1 MAGAR
6 HAAGLGPQRAPAD
19 GDDRKIVGWDEAR
32 EDRDGAYADFDPRM
46 AELAEPFFTR
56 AGSTRA

>member
-1 MAGAR
+1 ME
-6 HAAGLGPQRAPAD
+6 
-19 GDDRKIVGWDEAR
+19 DDRKLVGWDEAR
-32 EDRDGAYADFDPRM
+32 ETVMEAYAGFDPRM